1 MPFISMRDNAL
12 LHVRVIGR
20 GQPVLMLPGLG
31 MASSH
36 WLPFVLPY
44 QRSFQFI
51 MPDFRGHGRSMAVP
65 LNQADV
71 FQNHVDD
78 VRDVIAHFQLDN
90 YLLAGI
96 SLGATTAMHLQR
108 ETGFSGVRRYLHIDQ
123 SPNVVNDAQWRY
135 GLAGEKQPALFAEML
150 ALLSLLDNHNEV
162 EYFDQLPRDVK
173 SQVAHQV
180 AGLLSILGA
189 GSGALG
195 FLRHVL
201 PRFPALIAR
210 KVPLMR
216 LDDMRAYLRCYSG
229 AGHDYRPSLGA
240 GNTPVTLMM
249 GMNSPLYASQGQRLV
264 AESAAQS
271 RVVCFERSGHVPL
284 MDEPVKFMREFG
296 RFLREDVTGDAKNAG
311 LEDAV

>member
-1 MPFISMRDNAL
+1 MPFISMRDNAS

-31 MASSH
+31 MSSNH

-51 MPDFRGHGRSMAVP
+51 MPDFRGHGRSMAAR

-71 FQNHVDD
+71 FQNHADD
-78 VRDVIAHFQLDN
+78 VSDVIAHFQLND
-90 YLLAGI
+90 YLLVGI

-108 ETGFSGVRRYLHIDQ
+108 EMGFIGVRRYLHIDQ
-123 SPNVVNDAQWRY
+123 SPKVANDPQWRY
-135 GLAGEKQPALFAEML
+135 GLAGEKQSALFIGML
-150 ALLSLLDNHNEV
+150 ALLSLLDNYPNV
-162 EYFDQLPRDVK
+162 LYFDQLPGDIK
-173 SQVAHQV
+173 KQAAQQVASM
-180 AGLLSILGA
+180 LRILGA
-189 GSGALG
+189 GVGVLG
-195 FLRHVL
+195 FLRHLL
-201 PRFPALIAR
+201 PRFPALLAR

-216 LDDMRAYLRCYSG
+216 LDDMRAYLRGYSG
-229 AGHDYRPSLGA
+229 AGHDYRPSLGT

-271 RVVCFERSGHVPL
+271 KVVCFERSGHVPL
-284 MDEPVKFMREFG
+284 MNEPLKFVREFG
-296 RFLREDVTGDAKNAG
+296 RFLHDEVMVDVSNAD
-311 LEDAV
+311 LEDTA

>member
-1 MPFISMRDNAL
+1 MPFIAMRDNAS

-31 MASSH
+31 MSSSH

-44 QRSFQFI
+44 LRSFQFI

-71 FQNHVDD
+71 FQNHADD
-78 VRDVIAHFQLDN
+78 VRDIIAHFQLDD
-90 YLLAGI
+90 YLLVGI
-96 SLGATTAMHLQR
+96 SLGATTAMHLQK
-108 ETGFSGVRRYLHIDQ
+108 ETGLRGVRRYLHIDQ

-135 GLAGEKQPALFAEML
+135 GLAGEKQPALFAAM
-150 ALLSLLDNHNEV
+150 ATLLSLLDKHPKAMH
-162 EYFDQLPRDVK
+162 FDQLPVEVK
-173 SQVAHQV
+173 KQVAQQV
-180 AGLLSILGA
+180 AGLLRILGA
-189 GSGALG
+189 GAGALG
-195 FLRHVL
+195 ALRHLL
-201 PRFPALIAR
+201 PRFPAIVAR

-216 LDDMRAYLRCYSG
+216 LDDMRAYLRAYSG
-229 AGHDYRPSLGA
+229 AGHDYRPTLGK

-271 RVVCFERSGHVPL
+271 KVVCFERSGHVPL
-284 MDEPVKFMREFG
+284 MDEPLKFMREFG
-296 RFLREDVTGDAKNAG
+296 RFLHDGIKIGENDSGIEKA
-311 LEDAV
+311 L

>member
-1 MPFISMRDNAL
+1 MPFISMRDNAS

-31 MASSH
+31 MSSSQ
-36 WLPFVLPY
+36 WLPFVLPHR
-44 QRSFQFI
+44 RSFQFF

-78 VRDVIAHFQLDN
+78 VRDIIAHFQLDD

-96 SLGATTAMHLQR
+96 SLGATTAMHLQK
-108 ETGFSGVRRYLHIDQ
+108 ETGLSGVRRYLHIDQ
-123 SPNVVNDAQWRY
+123 SPNVVNDRHWRY
-135 GLAGEKQPALFAEML
+135 GLAGEKQPELFAAM
-150 ALLSLLDNHNEV
+150 AVLLSLLAEHPNV
-162 EYFDQLPRDVK
+162 VYFDQLPADVK
-173 SQVAHQV
+173 KQVAQQV
-180 AGLLSILGA
+180 AGLLRILGA
-189 GSGALG
+189 GAGALG
-195 FLRHVL
+195 VLRYLL
-201 PRFPALIAR
+201 PRFPAMLAR

-216 LDDMRAYLRCYSG
+216 LDDMRAYLRAYSG
-229 AGHDYRPSLGA
+229 AGHDYRPTLGK
-240 GNTPVTLMM
+240 GNAPVTLMM

-284 MDEPVKFMREFG
+284 MDEPLKFMREFG
-296 RFLREDVTGDAKNAG
+296 RFLREDV
-311 LEDAV
+311 